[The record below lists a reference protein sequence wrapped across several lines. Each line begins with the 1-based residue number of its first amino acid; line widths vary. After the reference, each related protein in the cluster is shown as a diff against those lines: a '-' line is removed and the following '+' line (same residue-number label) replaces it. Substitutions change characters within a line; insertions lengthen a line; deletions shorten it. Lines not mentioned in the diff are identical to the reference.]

1 MPPVYDLHSH
11 STASDGALAPGEL
24 VRRAAEQGVDHLALT
39 DHDTLAGLPEARA
52 AAREAGIS
60 LVPGVE
66 LSVLW
71 GNRELHLLGL
81 WVDPE
86 DPGLRALVAD
96 QMAARERRARTMGER
111 LDQAAGLT
119 GSYEQACER
128 AGSAAPG
135 RPFFARLLL
144 EAGKVRNFQHA
155 FDRFLKQGRSAFVK
169 TPWCEL
175 AEAVG
180 VINGAG
186 GQAVLAHPSRYGL
199 TRRKLRQL
207 LTDLVAAGGHGL
219 EVATPGL
226 SHDQRALLSEC
237 ARDFPLAASA
247 GSDFHSP
254 EQHWLE
260 LGRLP
265 ELPTGA
271 RPVWAGAAPA

>member
-1 MPPVYDLHSH
+1 MPSSYDLHSH
-11 STASDGALAPGEL
+11 STASDGALSPTEL
-24 VRRAAEQGVDHLALT
+24 VRRAAEQGVEHLALT
-39 DHDTLAGLPEARA
+39 DHDTLAGLPEARE

-71 GNRELHLLGL
+71 GSRELHLLGL
-81 WVDPE
+81 WVDP
-86 DPGLRALVAD
+86 DDAGLCSLVAD
-96 QMAARERRARTMGER
+96 QMAARERRARAMGER
-111 LDQAAGLT
+111 LDKAAGLSD
-119 GSYEQACER
+119 SYDQACAL
-128 AGSAAPG
+128 AGTAAPG

-144 EAGKVRNFQHA
+144 DAGKVRNFQHA

-175 AEAVG
+175 REAVR
-180 VINGAG
+180 IIDAAG
-186 GQAVLAHPSRYGL
+186 GRAVLAHPTRYGL

-207 LTDLVAAGGHGL
+207 LTDLVDAGGHGL

-271 RPVWAGAAPA
+271 RAVWAADAAA

>member
-1 MPPVYDLHSH
+1 MARTYDLHSH
-11 STASDGALAPGEL
+11 STFSDGALSPAEL
-24 VRRAAEQGVDHLALT
+24 VRRAADQGVDHLALT
-39 DHDTLAGLPEARA
+39 DHDTLAGLPEARQ
-52 AAREAGIS
+52 AARAEGVS

-71 GNRELHLLGL
+71 GSRELHLLGL
-81 WVDPE
+81 WVDPA
-86 DPGLRALVAD
+86 DAGLQALVAD

-111 LDQAAGLT
+111 LDQAAGLS
-119 GSYEQACER
+119 GSYDQACQL
-128 AGSAAPG
+128 ADSVAPG

-144 EAGKVRNFQHA
+144 DAGKVRNFQHA

-175 AEAVG
+175 AEAVR
-180 VINGAG
+180 VIEAAG
-186 GQAVLAHPSRYGL
+186 GLAVLAHPARYGL

-219 EVATPGL
+219 EVVSPGL

-254 EQHWLE
+254 DQHWLE
-260 LGRLP
+260 LGRLS

-271 RPVWAGAAPA
+271 RPVWEHAEPA

>member
-1 MPPVYDLHSH
+1 MSPRYDLHSH
-11 STASDGALAPGEL
+11 STASDGALAPAEL

-39 DHDTLAGLPEARA
+39 DHDTLAGLPEARE
-52 AAREAGIS
+52 AARAQGVS
-60 LVPGVE
+60 LVPGLE

-71 GNRELHLLGL
+71 GSRELHLLGL
-81 WVDPE
+81 WVDP
-86 DPGLRALVAD
+86 DHAGLRELVAS

-119 GSYEQACER
+119 GSYERAC
-128 AGSAAPG
+128 ALADSVAPG

-144 EAGKVRNFQHA
+144 DDGLVRNFQHA

-169 TPWCEL
+169 TPWCEMGD
-175 AEAVG
+175 AVR
-180 VINGAG
+180 VIRAAG
-186 GQAVLAHPSRYGL
+186 GVAVLAHPTRYGL

-207 LTDLVAAGGHGL
+207 LTDLVDAGGHGL

-226 SHDQRALLSEC
+226 SHDQRSLLAEC

-271 RPVWAGAAPA
+271 RAVWQLPEVA